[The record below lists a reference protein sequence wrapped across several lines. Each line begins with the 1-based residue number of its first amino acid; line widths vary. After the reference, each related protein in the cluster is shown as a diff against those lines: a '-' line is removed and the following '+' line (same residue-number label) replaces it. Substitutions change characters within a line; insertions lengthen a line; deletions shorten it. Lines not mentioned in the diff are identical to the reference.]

1 MSWPRSP
8 TWLDELQAR
17 FGDMLRTPLERS
29 SGSLRASLASYPPA
43 LLAEARPGRD
53 LSGAEHLA
61 IYNRQYW
68 FRLFTVMQRA
78 YPLTAQLV
86 GYWQFNELAANFLLA
101 QPPRGWD
108 LDSISAGFAEFL
120 TEALPPEKIT
130 RADALP
136 GLERDALLEAARIDR
151 AYHAVF
157 RAPAVTPYEPTPS
170 DAGRLLQAR
179 LRLSPAVA
187 LLTEHWALCALR
199 RRLLEAPAE
208 QVARLDER
216 LGQAQ
221 HWLLGRDGLTLG
233 LVPLDPRELELLTL
247 LSRSSV
253 AEALAELEHSCKTA
267 GSAQELRE
275 LPANTQKWLARS
287 VKLGVW
293 AGADFAH

>member
-8 TWLDELQAR
+8 AWLDELQAR

-43 LLAEARPGRD
+43 LLGEARPGRD
-53 LSGAEHLA
+53 LSGAERLA
-61 IYNRQYW
+61 VYNRQYW

-101 QPPRGWD
+101 RPPRGWD
-108 LDSISAGFAEFL
+108 LDGVGAGFAEFL
-120 TEALPPEKIT
+120 AEAPPSEKI
-130 RADALP
+130 RQADALP
-136 GLERDALLEAARIDR
+136 EIEREALLEAARIDR
-151 AYHAVF
+151 AYHQVF
-157 RAPAVTPYEPTPS
+157 RAPAVTRYEPSAS
-170 DAGRLLQAR
+170 DTHRLLQAR
-179 LRLSPAVA
+179 LRISPAVA
-187 LLTEHWALCALR
+187 LLTEHWPLCGLR

-208 QVARLDER
+208 QAVRLDAR

-233 LVPLDPRELELLTL
+233 LVPLDARELELLTL

-253 AEALAELEHSCKTA
+253 ATALAELEHACKSS
-267 GSAQELRE
+267 GGLQELQE

-293 AGADFAH
+293 VGADFAH